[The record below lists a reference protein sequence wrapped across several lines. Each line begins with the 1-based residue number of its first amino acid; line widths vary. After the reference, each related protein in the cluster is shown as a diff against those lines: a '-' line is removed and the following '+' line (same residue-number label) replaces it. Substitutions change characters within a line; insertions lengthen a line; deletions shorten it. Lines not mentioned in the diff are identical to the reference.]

1 MLNIHCFVLQF
12 KQLSHTGRG
21 NDTASWSHR
30 AVDDS
35 EGSIQ
40 MLVQIVYFLSIPLIT
55 MTPCCSRI
63 FMVKKN
69 GFMILYITHVS
80 DQMNDQLY

>member
-21 NDTASWSHR
+21 NDTASWSHT
-30 AVDDS
+30 AVDGS

-40 MLVQIVYFLSIPLIT
+40 IACLLSIPLIT

-69 GFMILYITHVS
+69 GLIILYITHVS
-80 DQMNDQLY
+80 DQMNDQLNE